1 MSQGQGTKV
10 SGARLWVR
18 AHIWE
23 VTVVLLAQLHNLI
36 STDSSHGAQ
45 AGQLFKEAAAH
56 PIQEGLLQGLSA
68 AVAEVQAGQ
77 EAGKGSKEGWG
88 C

>member
-1 MSQGQGTKV
+1 M
-10 SGARLWVR
+10 
-18 AHIWE
+18 
-23 VTVVLLAQLHNLI
+23 LLAQLHNLI
-36 STDSSHGAQ
+36 STDSSHGTQ

-56 PIQEGLLQGLSA
+56 PIQEGLLQGLAA

-88 C
+88 CRPRPAPCPSPLYILQLLTLWRPP